1 MKGNNSTKARH
12 QDLEGTNLLDQQL
25 SRVQIF
31 GLEVITFLL
40 FPWTIGNSK
49 LLPFLFII
57 LILCWKVR
65 LTSQG
70 SQSLKIGLSL
80 VIFENFIWQSLSK
93 FYFSKL
99 GLWFYNGHERGFFFS
114 ISSLERSHSTPCPQS
129 LNLFLD
135 FFCFLKIKV
144 L

>member
-31 GLEVITFLL
+31 GLEVIIFLL

-57 LILCWKVR
+57 LILCWIR
-65 LTSQG
+65 LISQG
-70 SQSLKIGLSL
+70 SQSLKIGLSV
-80 VIFENFIWQSLSK
+80 VIFEDFIWQSLSK

-99 GLWFYNGHERGFFFS
+99 GLWFYNGHERGFFFFPFFIGKIAFYTMS
-114 ISSLERSHSTPCPQS
+114 PILEFVPW
-129 LNLFLD
+129 LLLFSQT
-135 FFCFLKIKV
+135 
-144 L
+144 

>member
-1 MKGNNSTKARH
+1 MKGKNSTKAQH

-31 GLEVITFLL
+31 VLEVITFLL

-65 LTSQG
+65 LISQG

-80 VIFENFIWQSLSK
+80 VIFEDFI
-93 FYFSKL
+93 
-99 GLWFYNGHERGFFFS
+99 
-114 ISSLERSHSTPCPQS
+114 
-129 LNLFLD
+129 
-135 FFCFLKIKV
+135 
-144 L
+144 